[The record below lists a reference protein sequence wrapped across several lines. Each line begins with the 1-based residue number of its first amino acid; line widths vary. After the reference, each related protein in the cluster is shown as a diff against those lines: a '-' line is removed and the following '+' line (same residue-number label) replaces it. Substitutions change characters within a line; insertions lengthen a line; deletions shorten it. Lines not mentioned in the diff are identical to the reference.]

1 MPYVWTRLQNLF
13 TTFPEHPLLAAVLD
27 SHVLAVVKELSGC
40 RWCTLNSSIQA
51 RASEKSKQC
60 DDYVVQFNH
69 FAPPIRRLS
78 PTILWLKCAR
88 PDSHPRHQYIGPV
101 IKRDAAWVFCSLS
114 MCYITDSHLWRSS
127 PHSGCALD
135 MQSPFPPVP
144 IYSCSFLL

>member
-40 RWCTLNSSIQA
+40 RRCILNSSIQA

-60 DDYVVQFNH
+60 DVVQFNH

-78 PTILWLKCAR
+78 PMRSIIL
-88 PDSHPRHQYIGPV
+88 
-101 IKRDAAWVFCSLS
+101 
-114 MCYITDSHLWRSS
+114 
-127 PHSGCALD
+127 
-135 MQSPFPPVP
+135 
-144 IYSCSFLL
+144 